1 MKREY
6 SQIQPGDELPAASY
20 KLDSSMV
27 ADYIKAVE
35 ETGDIYV
42 NSGLVPPTAIAA
54 YAIKAL
60 TQVFTVP
67 PGTVHT
73 SQSLEFLDTLNV
85 GETITCQAQV
95 NRKQERG
102 RFRFLT
108 IDLIVSN
115 QDKRKVMTG
124 KTSFVLPEV

>member
-6 SQIQPGDELPAASY
+6 SQIQPGDQFPAVSY
-20 KLDSSMV
+20 KLESSMI

-35 ETGDIYV
+35 ETGDIYI
-42 NSGLVPPTAIAA
+42 NNGLVPPTAVAA

-60 TQVFTVP
+60 SEVFTVP

-73 SQSLEFLDTLNV
+73 SQSLEFLDTLNAE
-85 GETITCQAQV
+85 ETIICQAQV
-95 NRKQERG
+95 SRKQERG

-108 IDLIVSN
+108 IDLTVSN
-115 QDKRKVMTG
+115 QDKKRVMTG